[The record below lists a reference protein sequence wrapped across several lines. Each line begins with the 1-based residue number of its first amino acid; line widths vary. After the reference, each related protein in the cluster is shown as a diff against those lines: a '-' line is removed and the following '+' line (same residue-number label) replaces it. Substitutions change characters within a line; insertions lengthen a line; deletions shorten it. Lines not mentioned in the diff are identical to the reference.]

1 MAENV
6 FEAVKQS
13 VSTREAAEFYGIKV
27 SRTGMAC
34 CPFHDDKNP
43 SMKLNKEYFYCFGC
57 GATGDVIDL
66 TARLYNLAPKEAAEK
81 LAQDFGLIYDSQAPP
96 RRKYVRQKT
105 EAQQFREDRQR
116 CYRILSD
123 YYYLL
128 KKWENVHSPRTPE
141 EEPHPLFVEAIQ
153 KKNYVEYLLDLF
165 LYENEEEQKAWIAEH
180 TAEITHLERRL
191 KIMAENKPT
200 NRERLRKITDGIE
213 QGIKELFESE
223 KYMRYLSVMSRFHRY
238 SVNNT
243 MLIYMQ
249 KPDATL
255 VAGYNKWK
263 DQFDRHV
270 KKGEHGITIIAP
282 TPYKKKIEEQKL
294 DPDTKAPILD
304 KDGKIVT
311 EEKEIEIPMFRPVK
325 VFDVSQ
331 TDGKPLPE
339 LASSLSGNVPN
350 YEAFMEALRRSAPVP
365 ITFEAMAADTDGYF
379 SAEHQKIA
387 IRQGMSEVQT
397 VSATVHEI
405 AHSKLHDP
413 KKHEMLPSWKVVLE
427 SEGGTKHDFKLDFAT
442 EKEAEQF
449 ASDMDWRYVDENQF
463 EWRLAVEE
471 DPTTEKQVIKNRH
484 TEEVE
489 ALYPCFYNV
498 DLLNY
503 FP

>member
-1 MAENV
+1 MNQIEIFNSPEFGSIRTLEQNGKVLFCGTDVATALGYTNPRK
-6 FEAVKQS
+6 AVRDH
-13 VSTREAAEFYGIKV
+13 TRGGTKCSIGV
-27 SRTGMAC
+27 QTG
-34 CPFHDDKNP
+34 
-43 SMKLNKEYFYCFGC
+43 
-57 GATGDVIDL
+57 
-66 TARLYNLAPKEAAEK
+66 
-81 LAQDFGLIYDSQAPP
+81 
-96 RRKYVRQKT
+96 
-105 EAQQFREDRQR
+105 
-116 CYRILSD
+116 
-123 YYYLL
+123 
-128 KKWENVHSPRTPE
+128 KKADGSPAVQMVE
-141 EEPHPLFVEAIQ
+141 MLF
-153 KKNYVEYLLDLF
+153 
-165 LYENEEEQKAWIAEH
+165 
-180 TAEITHLERRL
+180 
-191 KIMAENKPT
+191 
-200 NRERLRKITDGIE
+200 
-213 QGIKELFESE
+213 
-223 KYMRYLSVMSRFHRY
+223 MRYLSVMSRFHRY

-263 DQFDRHV
+263 DQFERHV

-304 KDGKIVT
+304 KDGKIIT

-379 SAEHQKIA
+379 SADHQKIA

-405 AHSKLHDP
+405 AHSKLHNQKKIQIANDEQYQEIELFDKPGLFSNGRIARDNLPEGVYCYDLRGSDYDP
-413 KKHEMLPSWKVVLE
+413 GEPVC
-427 SEGGTKHDFKLDFAT
+427 
-442 EKEAEQF
+442 
-449 ASDMDWRYVDENQF
+449 
-463 EWRLAVEE
+463 VEE
-471 DPTTEKQVIKNRH
+471 QVVVNHAGSVLLTEPLELAEDGRLMLTEEEGLNFTGGFSTLSQFLQEQKKDRH

-489 ALYPCFYNV
+489 ALYSAFQNV
-498 DLLNY
+498 NH
-503 FP
+503 FKEC